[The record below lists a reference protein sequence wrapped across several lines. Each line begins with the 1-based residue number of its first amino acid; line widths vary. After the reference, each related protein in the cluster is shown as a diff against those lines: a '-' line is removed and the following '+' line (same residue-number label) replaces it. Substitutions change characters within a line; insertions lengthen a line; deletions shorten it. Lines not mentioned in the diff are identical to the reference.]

1 MWRARIIEIKKQ
13 KGISSKM
20 LSERSGIPVDTI
32 QRILNAKTDVKDVP
46 RLNTLIDICNALEID
61 VWRLFYT
68 GDDRFLELTNELE
81 YLRKERDELIADN
94 ATKQAQV
101 TFLTNKV
108 DELKDKLIET
118 HEFYVMKEKAAKK

>member
-1 MWRARIIEIKKQ
+1 VWRARIIEIKKQ

-118 HEFYVMKEKAAKK
+118 HEFYVMKEKAEKK